1 MLIFRT
7 FTLLLFVAFINSAT
21 YSQSNPAPYSNHSES
36 NPAQYSNHSQS
47 NPVDYSNHSESNP
60 AQYVNPFIGTGG
72 HGHTF
77 PGATVPF
84 GMVQLSPDTRLEG
97 WDGCGG
103 YHYSDEHIYGF
114 SHTHLSG
121 TGIPDYGDVLLM
133 PFTGEE
139 HWNNGYDGMPGYR
152 SSFSHDK
159 ETATPGYY
167 GVRLLDHEIDVRLT
181 TTARAGFHSYHYLVG
196 DTAKILIDL
205 AHRDEVIDSWIT
217 KVSDYELEG
226 FRRSSAWAVDQRVYF
241 VLRFSEKISGLKLS
255 DGNKVLTNVSEL
267 KGKNIKAILT
277 FGPSPTL
284 LVKAGISAVSSENA
298 RLNLDTEIDGWDFN
312 KVRNDALNLWNKEL
326 SKIQVKST
334 DNDKLAVFYTALYH
348 AMVSPNVYNDVDG
361 SYLGRDFNV
370 HKTNHDYYTVFSL
383 WDTYRALHPLMTII
397 DQKRTNDFIKTFL
410 RQFSE
415 GGLLPVW
422 ELSANETYCMIG
434 YHAIPVIADAFIK
447 GIRDYDTE
455 LAFKAMLESARRDHF
470 GLKYYKKYGFI
481 PADSDHESVSKTLE
495 YAYDDWCIGTMAKE
509 MGYQA
514 LSDSFLV
521 RAQGYKH
528 LYDHKSGF
536 MRARFNG
543 AWFNPFDPRE
553 VNFNYTEAN
562 SWQYSFYVPHD
573 MDHFTSLH
581 GGKQGL
587 EAKLDGL
594 FQAPTQTTGREQ
606 SDITGL
612 IGQYAHGNEPS
623 HHIAYLYNFAGNPA
637 KTQEKVHYIMENF
650 YTNSPDGL
658 IGNEDC
664 GQMSAWAVFSSLGF
678 YPVCPGTDQY
688 IIGKPHFE
696 ETIINLE
703 NGKQFIVKA
712 TNLTSKNIYIQS
724 VMLNGRAYN
733 KSYISHHDIMDGG
746 TMLFVMGD
754 SPSESWGKGQGNEP
768 TTSINS
774 DKIIAAPVID
784 RGDYVFDEQTTVNI
798 SSNEKAEIRYT
809 LNGTPPDLT
818 SPIFINPITVKE
830 STTFRFRGYKDGYL
844 SSEAVSAVFTKRPQ
858 GISLKLNTNYA
869 PQYSGNGENTLLD
882 GLKGNEDFRLG
893 GWQGYQG
900 VDIEADII
908 ISDDKRVKAVSISF
922 LQDINAWIFMPERI
936 ELWTSSDGIDYK
948 LKGSVVNDVPQDK
961 WGTIIKEYTINVD
974 GSSDKYLRL
983 KAINIRQCPDTH
995 KGRGYPAWI
1004 FADEIT
1010 VGFQ

>member
-7 FTLLLFVAFINSAT
+7 FTLLLFVAFINGAT
-21 YSQSNPAPYSNHSES
+21 YSQSNPVQDVNHSK
-36 NPAQYSNHSQS
+36 
-47 NPVDYSNHSESNP
+47 SNP

-103 YHYSDEHIYGF
+103 YHNSDEHIYGF

-121 TGIPDYGDVLLM
+121 TGIPDYGDVLIM

-139 HWNNGYDGMPGYR
+139 HWNNGYDGRPGYR
-152 SSFSHDK
+152 SRFNHNHES
-159 ETATPGYY
+159 AAPGYY
-167 GVRLLDHEIDVRLT
+167 SVKLLDDDIDVQLT
-181 TTARAGFHSYHYLVG
+181 ATARAGFHSYKFKEG
-196 DTAKILIDL
+196 ETAKILIDL
-205 AHRDEVIDSWIT
+205 AHRDDVIDSWIT
-217 KVSDYELEG
+217 KISDNEIEG
-226 FRRSSAWAVDQRVYF
+226 FRRSKAWAVDQHVYF
-241 VLRFSEKISGLKLS
+241 VLRFSEKIAGFKLS
-255 DGNKVLTNVSEL
+255 VNDKEKTNVSEV

-277 FGPSPTL
+277 FGSSKSDPL
-284 LVKAGISAVSSENA
+284 LVKAGISAVSVDNA
-298 RLNLDTEIDGWDFN
+298 RLNLDSEIKDWDFS
-312 KVRNDALNLWNKEL
+312 KVRNEALRLWNKEL
-326 SKIQVKST
+326 SKIQVRST
-334 DNDKLAVFYTALYH
+334 DPDKLAVFYTSLYH
-348 AMVSPNVYNDVDG
+348 TMVSPNLYSDVDG
-361 SYLGRDFNV
+361 SYLGRDFKV
-370 HKTNHDYYTVFSL
+370 HKSEHDYYTVFSL

-397 DQKRTNDFIKTFL
+397 DQKRTNDFIKTFT

-434 YHAIPVIADAFIK
+434 YHAIPVIVDAFIK

-455 LAFKAMLESARRDHF
+455 LAFKAMLTSASRDHF

-514 LSDSFLV
+514 IADSFML

-528 LYDHKSGF
+528 LYDYKTGF
-536 MRARFNG
+536 MRARYNG

-573 MDHFTSLH
+573 MDHFITLH
-581 GGKQGL
+581 SGKQGL

-623 HHIAYLYNFAGNPA
+623 HHIAYLYNFAGKPA

-650 YTNSPDGL
+650 YTNTPDGL

-678 YPVCPGTDQY
+678 YPVCPGTNQY

-696 ETIINLE
+696 EAIINLE
-703 NGKQFIVKA
+703 NGNQFMVKA
-712 TNLTSKNIYIQS
+712 VNLTPKNIYVQS
-724 VMLNGRAYN
+724 IMLNSKPYH
-733 KSYISHHDIMDGG
+733 KSFISHKDIMNGG
-746 TMLFVMGD
+746 TISFQMGD
-754 SPSESWGKGQGNEP
+754 TPSDSWGKGQGNEP
-768 TTSINS
+768 TTSIS
-774 DKIIAAPVID
+774 SAKIIAAPVID
-784 RGDYVFDEQTTVNI
+784 RGDHVFDEQTTVNI
-798 SSNEKAEIRYT
+798 SSNEEAEIRYT
-809 LNGTPPDLT
+809 IDGSPPNL
-818 SPIFINPITVKE
+818 SSSIFINPITVKE

-844 SSEAVSAVFTKRPQ
+844 SSEAVSAVFNKRPQ

-869 PQYSGNGENTLLD
+869 PQYSGNGDNTLLD
-882 GLKGNEDFRLG
+882 GLRGNEDFRLG

-900 VDIEADII
+900 VDIEADIVV
-908 ISDDKRVKAVSISF
+908 SGDKQVTSVSIGC

-936 ELWTSSDGIDYK
+936 ELWTSPDGIDYK
-948 LKGSVVNDVPQDK
+948 LNGSVVNDVPHDQ
-961 WGTIIKEYTINVD
+961 WGVIIKDFTLNIGGTN
-974 GSSDKYLRL
+974 DKYLKL
-983 KAINIRQCPDTH
+983 KALNIRQCPDTH
-995 KGRGYPAWI
+995 KGRGNPAWI

-1010 VGFQ
+1010 VGFHGQ